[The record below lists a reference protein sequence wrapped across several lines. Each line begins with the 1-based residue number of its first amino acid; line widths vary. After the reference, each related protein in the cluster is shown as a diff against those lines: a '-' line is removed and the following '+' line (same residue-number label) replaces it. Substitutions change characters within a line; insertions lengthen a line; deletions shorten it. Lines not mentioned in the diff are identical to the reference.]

1 MQSNETKLPPTESEP
16 TRGNAVRKSEKSVS
30 LRWLALAICV
40 AIITSVLL
48 TYTFTARAK
57 RLEYTQR
64 LAEQQAVIDSLKGD
78 GSPSSRN
85 LALLDAYLDYYSY
98 YAAGM
103 DREEMLAAAFKAY
116 LAASGDKYA
125 QYYSEQ
131 EYLAMVEE
139 SNGNYGGIGVVV
151 VNDTVEVNG
160 SVQKV
165 FRITRIYENAP
176 ALEVGIRVGDLIYA
190 VFANGVWRTVDD
202 LNYSAA
208 EQMIRG
214 VPETQ
219 VQIKVYR
226 AQEGAYASQSFDV
239 VRRKME
245 TESVHGTLCEADT
258 TVGIVRIEKFNRNT
272 PSQFKEQ
279 VEALRSQGAT
289 RFVFDVRGN
298 PGGDLQSIKAILS
311 YFLQAGDLVLEAKDR
326 SGAVAERHLVEA
338 VSHTGDY
345 ADCSVAASEI
355 GMYADLEMVILCDEN
370 TASAAEVFVATLRD
384 YKEIRGL
391 RLQGIVGEQ
400 TLGKGIMQSTR
411 RVEFEDMVGY
421 VKVTTHAYVTQCG
434 VSYHGEGIA
443 PTDRVLLSEEA
454 KKYDLTLLPQEM
466 DAQLR
471 FAVAKLQN
479 Q

>member
-1 MQSNETKLPPTESEP
+1 M
-16 TRGNAVRKSEKSVS
+16 
-30 LRWLALAICV
+30 
-40 AIITSVLL
+40 
-48 TYTFTARAK
+48 
-57 RLEYTQR
+57 
-64 LAEQQAVIDSLKGD
+64 
-78 GSPSSRN
+78 
-85 LALLDAYLDYYSY
+85 
-98 YAAGM
+98 
-103 DREEMLAAAFKAY
+103 
-116 LAASGDKYA
+116 
-125 QYYSEQ
+125 
-131 EYLAMVEE
+131 
-139 SNGNYGGIGVVV
+139 
-151 VNDTVEVNG
+151 
-160 SVQKV
+160 
-165 FRITRIYENAP
+165 
-176 ALEVGIRVGDLIYA
+176 
-190 VFANGVWRTVDD
+190 
-202 LNYSAA
+202 
-208 EQMIRG
+208 
-214 VPETQ
+214 
-219 VQIKVYR
+219 
-226 AQEGAYASQSFDV
+226 
-239 VRRKME
+239 
-245 TESVHGTLCEADT
+245 
-258 TVGIVRIEKFNRNT
+258 
-272 PSQFKEQ
+272 
-279 VEALRSQGAT
+279 
-289 RFVFDVRGN
+289 FDVRGN